1 MRPHEIMPRVRTRGP
16 NSPRSTAP
24 LALGIGIACL
34 LMMGTAPPPALA
46 QPNLSQPEYGVV
58 FEEDVPIRVRDGTV
72 LRADVYRPDAPDGQ
86 QFPVLMSLSA
96 YQKAMD
102 RILPHEAPFTHVE
115 RPEPDWWTARGYVLV
130 FVDTRGTGTSPGQS
144 DIWSMQEARDYYDAI
159 EWAGAQSWSTGKV
172 GLVGVSYY
180 AITQWNVASLKPPSL
195 TTILPWEGWAD
206 MYRDSVFHGGL
217 FNQGFYGRWWLDV
230 RGKQLLEHT
239 RADNS
244 AALSEDLTYNFMA
257 HHMDSPWWDQVK
269 SRAQFDQIT
278 VPLYSSGNWG
288 GWNHHLR
295 GNVDGYVR
303 SASAHKK
310 LQMHIGG
317 HTDAFYSDEGKVE
330 MLRWYDYW
338 LKDRDTGIMD
348 EPPVK
353 LCIRRSET
361 ECAWRFEDEWPLA
374 RTEYTRY
381 YLSTERA
388 GVVGDAIHDV
398 RLSDTPPRRAG
409 ELTYASGP
417 EAYRRARRGQ
427 PTASFVTEPLEAPVE
442 ITGHI
447 NLVMWVSSATDD
459 MDVFAYLRKMSPDG
473 AVHTATRGILQ
484 VSHRKLDPE
493 LSTPYRPYHT
503 HDEEQKLTPGEVV
516 PIEVEIWAT
525 SMVFEPGDRIR
536 LDVNAHD
543 GQHYFAAYNLGDN
556 TIYTGGERASY
567 VLLPIVPPREGPE
580 RMTRRP

>member
-1 MRPHEIMPRVRTRGP
+1 MSQSKNTFGICFAVLGF
-16 NSPRSTAP
+16 
-24 LALGIGIACL
+24 LVVALV
-34 LMMGTAPPPALA
+34 PPAALA
-46 QPNLSQPEYGVV
+46 QDALSEPEYGVI
-58 FEEDVPIRVRDGTV
+58 FEKDVPIRVRDGTV
-72 LRADVYRPDAPDGQ
+72 LRADVYRPDVSSDE

-159 EWAGAQSWSTGKV
+159 EWAAEQSWSSGKV

-206 MYRDSVFHGGL
+206 MYRDSVFHGGV

-230 RGKQLLEHT
+230 RGKQLLENT

-244 AALSEDLTYNFMA
+244 AAFSEDLSYNFMA

-269 SRAQFDQIT
+269 SRAQFDEIT

-295 GNVDGYVR
+295 GNMDGYVR
-303 SASAHKK
+303 SASSNKK

-317 HTDAFYSDEGKVE
+317 HTDAFYSDEGKIE

-353 LCIRRSET
+353 LCIRSSVSE
-361 ECAWRFEDEWPLA
+361 CSWRFEDEWPLA
-374 RTEYTRY
+374 RTQYTRY
-381 YLSTERA
+381 YLTTESA
-388 GVVGDAIHDV
+388 GAVDDAIHDV
-398 RLSDTPPRRAG
+398 RLSDTAPRREG
-409 ELTYASGP
+409 RLPYASGP
-417 EAYRRARRGQ
+417 EAYRRARRGL
-427 PTASFVTEPLEAPVE
+427 PTISFVTEALEEDVE

-447 NLVMWVSSATDD
+447 NLVMWVSTETDD
-459 MDVFAYLRKMSPDG
+459 MDVFAYLRDMAPDG
-473 AVHTATRGILQ
+473 TVETATRGILQ
-484 VSHRKLDPE
+484 VSHRKLDPS
-493 LSTPYRPYHT
+493 LSTFYRPYHT
-503 HDEEQKLTPGEVV
+503 HDEEQKLTPGEIV
-516 PIEVEIWAT
+516 PIQVEIWAT
-525 SMVFEPGDRIR
+525 SMIFQAGHRIR

-543 GQHYFAAYNLGDN
+543 GGHYFAAYNLKNN
-556 TIYTGGERASY
+556 TIYTGGDRASY
-567 VLLPIVPPREGPE
+567 VLLPIVPAR
-580 RMTRRP
+580 